1 MTTSKATVAILSIG
15 QMGLGVASLLLAHD
29 FRVITNVSDRSTAT
43 QERARSAGI
52 EQLPSDEELVAQA
65 DYILSIVP
73 PKDAPATAQR
83 IVEAVK
89 SGARKEKREDLWF
102 LDLNAGSPDGVTKL
116 YHIFKREAPS
126 VAFVDGGII
135 GAPPS
140 LKEDASWF
148 RPGIPLSGPRR
159 LSDAP
164 RAGARLADVLN
175 ARFLGPEIGTASGL
189 KACFAALSKGF
200 TALALQ
206 SYVTATQLHV
216 LPDLKHYLDIYNPT
230 AREKA
235 ERSIVGCTTKAYR
248 WIEEMHQIGDT
259 FAVQGGFGDQARVF
273 REIAGVYQGLA
284 DLVEQQGTSGLDCD
298 EGVASKFGARMKQR
312 RGSM

>member
-1 MTTSKATVAILSIG
+1 MTPPKPTVAVLSIG
-15 QMGLGVASLLLAHD
+15 QMGLGVATLLLAHD
-29 FRVITNVSDRSTAT
+29 FRVITNVSDRSAAT
-43 QERARSAGI
+43 QQRAESAGI
-52 EQLPSDEELVAQA
+52 EQLSSDEELVAQA

-83 IVEAVK
+83 IVTALRTTP
-89 SGARKEKREDLWF
+89 RKPAQPDLWF

-116 YHIFKREAPS
+116 YDLFTSEAAG
-126 VAFVDGGII
+126 VRFVDGGII

-140 LKEDASWF
+140 RKADGSWF
-148 RPGIPLSGPRR
+148 RPGIPLSGPHS
-159 LSDAP
+159 LSSAP
-164 RAGARLADVLN
+164 NDGARLADVLN
-175 ARFLGPEIGTASGL
+175 TRYLGPDIGTASGL

-206 SYVTATQLHV
+206 SYTTATQLRV
-216 LPDLKHYLDIYNPT
+216 LPDLKHYLDIYNPS

-235 ERSIVGCTTKAYR
+235 EKSIVGCTTKAYR

-259 FAVQGGFGDQARVF
+259 FAVQGGFGEQAEIF

-284 DLVEQQGTSGLDCD
+284 DLVEQQGSSGLDSD
-298 EGVASKFGARMKQR
+298 EVVVSKLGGHLKQR
-312 RGSM
+312 RGLI